1 MQASIFLIIM
11 IKVNTMKNCKSFHPT
26 YILSVISLLII
37 SNAAILKAQNVP
49 LVNIE
54 GRNTTSLDG
63 DWQIIIDPY
72 ESGFYNYRHKE
83 SDNGFFRN
91 EIQTDKTQLIEYKFT
106 KEHVL
111 KVPGDWNSQ
120 DPMLFY
126 YEGTVW
132 YKKDFKIKNILD
144 KRLFIYFGAAN
155 YESVVY
161 VNGTKVGTHIGG
173 FTPFCFEITSLI
185 KKGNNFV
192 VVKVDN
198 KRHMS
203 GVPTIMTDWWNY
215 GGITR
220 DVYVVEEPKAF
231 IQDYFIQ
238 LKKNSFD
245 QIEGFVK
252 LNGITSKQ
260 NVKIEI
266 PGVKIEKTFE
276 TNDSGYVNINIPVEN
291 LSLWSPGNPK
301 LYKVIVSSG
310 NDKIKDRI
318 GFRTI
323 STKGTDIILNGK
335 SVFLR
340 GISIHE
346 ENPLKGRR
354 AYSKED
360 DEMLLGWAKELGCNF
375 VRLAHY
381 PHNENM
387 IHTAEEMGLMV
398 WEETPVYWTIDWK
411 NKNTLANAENQLS
424 EAIERDKNSASVI
437 IWSMGNETPVS
448 DARNEF
454 LIALSKVA
462 RKMDGTR
469 LISAAMEKHT
479 NAGDPLTQIVQD
491 PFADYV
497 DVLAFNEYIGWYDG
511 LPVKC
516 SKIKWEINYE
526 KPVIITEFGA
536 DALGGYHADKLTR
549 FSEEYQEDLYKQQI
563 AMLKKI
569 PQLRGMTPWILC
581 DFRSPRRVLPYYED
595 GWNRKG
601 LISNKGI
608 KKKAFYVLQKFYKE
622 LSGKE

>member
-1 MQASIFLIIM
+1 
-11 IKVNTMKNCKSFHPT
+11 MKNCKSFHPT

-516 SKIKWEINYE
+516 SRVKWEINYE

>member
-1 MQASIFLIIM
+1 
-11 IKVNTMKNCKSFHPT
+11 MKNCKSFYT
-26 YILSVISLLII
+26 TYYILSVISLLIV

-49 LVNIE
+49 LVNIT

-72 ESGFYNYRHKE
+72 ESGFYDYRHKE
-83 SDNGFFRN
+83 SGNGFFRN

-120 DPMLFY
+120 DPKLFY

-155 YESVVY
+155 YESIVY

-198 KRHMS
+198 KRNMS

-215 GGITR
+215 GGLTR
-220 DVYVVEEPKAF
+220 DVYVVEEPKTF

-245 QIEGFVK
+245 QVEGFVK
-252 LNGITSKQ
+252 LNGTTSKQ

-266 PGVKIEKTFE
+266 PGAKIEKTFE
-276 TNDSGYVNINIPVEN
+276 TNASGYVNINIPVEN

-301 LYKVIVSSG
+301 LYKVFVSSG
-310 NDKIKDRI
+310 NDKIEDRI

-323 STKGTDIILNGK
+323 STNGSNIILNGK

-354 AYSKED
+354 AYSIKD
-360 DEMLLGWAKELGCNF
+360 AEMLLGWAKELGCNF

-387 IHTAEEMGLMV
+387 IRTAEKMGLMV

-424 EAIERDKNSASVI
+424 EAIERDKNSASII

-448 DARNEF
+448 DARNKF

-462 RKMDGTR
+462 RKTDGTR

-479 NAGDPLTQIVQD
+479 NEGDPLTQIVQD

-497 DVLAFNEYIGWYDG
+497 DVLAFNEYIGWYEG

-516 SKIKWEINYE
+516 SKVKWKINYE

-563 AMLKKI
+563 SMLKKI

-581 DFRSPRRVLPYYED
+581 DFRSPRRVLPYFED

-608 KKKAFYVLQKFYKE
+608 KKKAFYVLQNYYKE
-622 LSGKE
+622 LKASSSLLK

>member
-1 MQASIFLIIM
+1 MHKS
-11 IKVNTMKNCKSFHPT
+11 KSFFPR
-26 YILSVISLLII
+26 YFLPMVAMLII
-37 SNAAILKAQNVP
+37 SYASSSTAHDIP
-49 LVNIE
+49 LINIT
-54 GRNTTSLDG
+54 GRNIISLDG
-63 DWQIIIDPY
+63 EWQIIVDPY
-72 ESGFYNYRHKE
+72 EAGFYDYRHKE
-83 SDNGFFRN
+83 SSDGFFRN
-91 EIQTDKTQLIEYKFT
+91 EIQHDKTRLIEYKFT
-106 KEHVL
+106 PEHQL

-120 DPMLFY
+120 DPKLFY
-126 YEGTVW
+126 YEGTIW
-132 YKKDFKIKNILD
+132 YKKDFKINSEST

-155 YESVVY
+155 YESILY
-161 VNGTKVGTHIGG
+161 VNGKKVGTHTGG
-173 FTPFCFEITSLI
+173 FTPFCFEITNLV

-198 KRHMS
+198 KRHLS

-220 DVYVVEEPKAF
+220 DVYLVEEPKTF

-238 LKKNSFD
+238 LKKNSFNE
-245 QIEGFVK
+245 IEGFIK
-252 LNGITSKQ
+252 LYGTTSNQK
-260 NVKIEI
+260 VKIEI
-266 PGVKIEKTFE
+266 PEAKIDNTFA
-276 TNDSGYVNINIPVEN
+276 TDDSGYVKINIPVEN

-301 LYKVIVSSG
+301 LYDVIVTSVE
-310 NDKIKDRI
+310 DKIKDKI

-323 STKGTDIILNGK
+323 STKGEDILLNGK
-335 SVFLR
+335 PVFLR

-354 AYSKED
+354 AYSKKD
-360 DEMLLGWAKELGCNF
+360 AEMLLGWAKELGCNF

-381 PHNENM
+381 LHNENM
-387 IHTAEEMGLMV
+387 IHTAEKMGIMV
-398 WEETPVYWTIDWK
+398 WEEAPVYWTIDWK

-448 DARNEF
+448 DERTKF
-454 LIALSKVA
+454 LISLSMLA
-462 RKMDGTR
+462 RKMDDTR

-479 NAGDPLTQIVQD
+479 NPSDPLTQIVQD

-511 LPVKC
+511 LPDKC
-516 SKIKWEINYE
+516 SKVKWEINYD
-526 KPVIITEFGA
+526 KPVIITEFGG
-536 DALGGYHADKLTR
+536 DALCGYHADKLTR

-563 AMLKKI
+563 KMVKKI
-569 PQLRGMTPWILC
+569 SQLKGMTPWILC
-581 DFRSPRRVLPYYED
+581 DFRSPRRVLPHYED

-622 LSGKE
+622 LENRN

>member
-1 MQASIFLIIM
+1 
-11 IKVNTMKNCKSFHPT
+11 MKYCKSFYPT

-37 SNAAILKAQNVP
+37 SNVAILKAQNVP
-49 LVNIE
+49 LVDIE
-54 GRNTTSLDG
+54 GRNITSLDG

-72 ESGFYNYRHKE
+72 ESGFYDYRHKE
-83 SDNGFFRN
+83 SGNGFFQN

-120 DPMLFY
+120 DPKLFY

-132 YKKDFKIKNILD
+132 YKKDFKIKNVLD

-161 VNGTKVGTHIGG
+161 VNGTKVGTHVGG

-245 QIEGFVK
+245 QIKGFVK
-252 LNGITSKQ
+252 LNGTTSKQ

-266 PGVKIEKTFE
+266 PGAKIEKTFE

-301 LYKVIVSSG
+301 LYNVIVSSG
-310 NDKIKDRI
+310 KDKIKDRI

-360 DEMLLGWAKELGCNF
+360 AEMLLGWAKELGCNF

-387 IHTAEEMGLMV
+387 IHTAEKMGIMV

-424 EAIERDKNSASVI
+424 EAIDRDKNSASVI

-448 DARNEF
+448 DSRNKF
-454 LIALSKVA
+454 LISLSKVA

-479 NAGDPLTQIVQD
+479 NAGDSLTQIVQD

-516 SKIKWEINYE
+516 SKVKWEINYE

-608 KKKAFYVLQKFYKE
+608 KKKAFFVLQKFYKE

>member
-1 MQASIFLIIM
+1 MHKS
-11 IKVNTMKNCKSFHPT
+11 KSFFQRYFLP
-26 YILSVISLLII
+26 VVAMLII
-37 SNAAILKAQNVP
+37 SSITDLTAHNLPLINVT
-49 LVNIE
+49 
-54 GRNTTSLDG
+54 GRNIISLDG
-63 DWQIIIDPY
+63 EWQIIVDPY
-72 ESGFYNYRHKE
+72 EAGFYDYRHKE
-83 SDNGFFRN
+83 SSDGFFRN
-91 EIQTDKTQLIEYKFT
+91 EIQHDKTQLIEYKFT
-106 KEHVL
+106 SEHQL

-120 DPMLFY
+120 DPKLFY

-132 YKKDFKIKNILD
+132 YKKDFKVTADLTT
-144 KRLFIYFGAAN
+144 RLFIYFGAAN
-155 YESVVY
+155 YESIVY
-161 VNGTKVGTHIGG
+161 VNGKKVGTHTGG
-173 FTPFCFEITSLI
+173 FTPFCFEITSLV

-192 VVKVDN
+192 VVKIDN
-198 KRHMS
+198 KRHLS
-203 GVPTIMTDWWNY
+203 GVPTVMTDWWNY

-220 DVYVVEEPKAF
+220 DVYLVKEPKTF

-238 LKKNSFD
+238 LKKNSFNE
-245 QIEGFVK
+245 IEGFIK
-252 LNGITSKQ
+252 LDGATSKQ
-260 NVKIEI
+260 KVKIEI
-266 PGVKIEKTFE
+266 PEAKIDTAFE
-276 TNDSGYVNINIPVEN
+276 TDDSGYVKINIPVKN

-301 LYKVIVSSG
+301 LYDVIVSSG
-310 NDKIKDRI
+310 EDKIKDKI

-323 STKGTDIILNGK
+323 SAKGADILLNGK
-335 SVFLR
+335 PVFLR

-354 AYSKED
+354 AYSIKDAEV
-360 DEMLLGWAKELGCNF
+360 LLGWAKELGCNF

-387 IHTAEEMGLMV
+387 IHTAEKMGIMV
-398 WEETPVYWTIDWK
+398 WEEIPVYWTIDWK
-411 NKNTLANAENQLS
+411 DKNTLANAENQLS

-448 DARNEF
+448 DERNKF
-454 LIALSKVA
+454 LISLSVLA

-479 NAGDPLTQIVQD
+479 NPSDPLTQIVQD

-511 LPVKC
+511 LPNKC
-516 SKIKWEINYE
+516 SEVKWKINYD
-526 KPVIITEFGA
+526 KPVIITEFGG

-549 FSEEYQEDLYKQQI
+549 FSEEYQEYLYKQQI
-563 AMLKKI
+563 KMIKKI
-569 PQLRGMTPWILC
+569 SQLRGMTPWILC
-581 DFRSPRRVLPYYED
+581 DFRSPRRVLPHYED

-622 LSGKE
+622 LETKK

>member
-1 MQASIFLIIM
+1 
-11 IKVNTMKNCKSFHPT
+11 MKYCKSFYPT

-37 SNAAILKAQNVP
+37 SNVAILKAQNVP

-54 GRNTTSLDG
+54 GRNITSLDG

-72 ESGFYNYRHKE
+72 ESGFYDYRHKE
-83 SDNGFFRN
+83 SGNGFFRN

-120 DPMLFY
+120 DPRLFY

-161 VNGTKVGTHIGG
+161 VNGTKVGTHVGG

-245 QIEGFVK
+245 QIKGFVK
-252 LNGITSKQ
+252 LNGTTSKQ

-266 PGVKIEKTFE
+266 PGAKIEKTFE

-301 LYKVIVSSG
+301 LYNVIVSSG
-310 NDKIKDRI
+310 KDKIKDRI

-360 DEMLLGWAKELGCNF
+360 AEMLLGWAKELGCNF

-387 IHTAEEMGLMV
+387 IHTAEKMGIMV

-411 NKNTLANAENQLS
+411 NKNTLGNAENQLS
-424 EAIERDKNSASVI
+424 EAIDRDKNSASVI

-448 DARNEF
+448 DSRNKF
-454 LIALSKVA
+454 LISLSKLA

-516 SKIKWEINYE
+516 SKVKWEINCE

-622 LSGKE
+622 LRSKE